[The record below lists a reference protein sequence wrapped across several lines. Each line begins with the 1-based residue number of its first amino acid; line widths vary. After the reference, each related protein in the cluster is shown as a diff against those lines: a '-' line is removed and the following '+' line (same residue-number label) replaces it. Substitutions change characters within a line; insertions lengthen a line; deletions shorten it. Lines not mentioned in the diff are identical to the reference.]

1 MSAEEP
7 AVNALRHLLTN
18 LAESGRTGALH
29 VDDPAGGV
37 IYLVAGRITHAEAAG
52 CPGIGERLVA
62 SGRLSAAAW
71 ETAYVAG
78 RFSGTVGRELVRDG
92 QLGHHELACRVVAT
106 ITAATHA
113 LLLCGADAPL
123 RFVPEERHWFGTV
136 AQVEL
141 GALGAETAR
150 RLFTHPVPHRSG
162 PARRARTRVP
172 ATR

>member
-1 MSAEEP
+1 
-7 AVNALRHLLTN
+7 VNALRHLLTN
-18 LAESGRTGALH
+18 LAEAGRTGALH

-52 CPGIGERLVA
+52 CPGIGERLVD

-71 ETAYVAG
+71 QAAYVAG
-78 RFSGTVGRELVRDG
+78 RFSGTVGRELVHDG
-92 QLGHHELACRVVAT
+92 HLGHHELACRVVAT

-113 LLLCGADAPL
+113 LLLCGEDAPL
-123 RFVPEERHWFGTV
+123 RFVPDERHWFGTV
-136 AQVEL
+136 TQIEL

-150 RLFTHPVPHRSG
+150 RLFTSPLPRQTR
-162 PARRARTRVP
+162 PDRRVRARVP